1 MNKQQLQEKYYAEL
15 NESLRKKIVD
25 YALGGYR
32 ATRRGAGAAVRAT
45 GRGIGAAGRFAGGPG
60 LDFLGKGI
68 STLSPLA
75 GPALAFMGID
85 AISDF
90 ANNLIAASAR
100 GGGEGQNTP
109 KKMDADVARSLASGD
124 NEDYNDYLADLTNS
138 GAGVNQRYTAIGKT
152 RALAANMA
160 KDRANAIRDFALSA
174 NNKTKEGTDYL
185 AAKAEYDKAMADRS
199 DTTDAA
205 VAKRRKATTDWQNAR
220 RAALAKEYTI
230 GDIEGTPK
238 EEEKEANGTPE
249 LLRRESVFKYYNLLK
264 EVEEKPDPVEVREA
278 QDQQK
283 ERQKAKD
290 AEDAAK
296 AKTEAEE
303 TTKAEKE
310 AEAKA
315 KAEAEAAAKAEKE
328 AAALEAKQRA
338 ETKVGSFY
346 SAAKTRDSLTSGSL
360 NLATYDKN
368 YSGFGVGRGVG
379 GRPIITGGSYV
390 NPNSPEG
397 RIEASIAAGNEPDL
411 PRDSSGRIITN
422 ARGVQNP
429 DSVGYAAGNAAFN
442 KSLGFNST
450 GMSRQEILNKLIAA
464 EKQKTSAL
472 KSQMEKEIPDT
483 RLEADKRVNARIQNV
498 RDIYGDEAADELLK
512 KTAANQV
519 SAKQAMLNNDNVPEM
534 LKTIAQPTRLI
545 SNLKKSASKS
555 TVKESKQTNK
565 LKTLIEHEQ
574 STVIPP
580 VLRTII
586 NLARNKNRTPQSDSI
601 RNGTTTTPQE
611 ENGGEN
617 PRQFSGPFVGGL
629 KTFPTNEPIFDMIV
643 SKSGAKKVARS
654 PLTPQEIEDRKKDDL
669 QNDKIR
675 DYFTK
680 LGGLDKGKLG
690 PKSNINPSMNG
701 RTIY

>member
-15 NESLRKKIVD
+15 NEFNFRNLV
-25 YALGGYR
+25 ALGGRAAR
-32 ATRRGAGAAVRAT
+32 ATGRGIGAATRAT

-68 STLSPLA
+68 NTLSPLA
-75 GPALAFMGID
+75 GPGLAFLGIN
-85 AISDF
+85 AVSDF
-90 ANNLIAASAR
+90 ANNLIAASTR
-100 GGGEGQNTP
+100 GGGEGQDAP

-124 NEDYNDYLADLTNS
+124 KEDYNDYLADLTNS
-138 GAGVNQRYTAIGKT
+138 GAGVNQRYTSIGKT

-160 KDRANAIRDFALSA
+160 KDKANAIRDFALSA

-185 AAKAEYDKAMADRS
+185 ATKAEYDKSMADRS
-199 DTTDAA
+199 DTSDAA
-205 VAKRRKATTDWQNAR
+205 VAKRRDVTKKWQDAR

-230 GDIEGTPK
+230 GDIEGTPT
-238 EEEKEANGTPE
+238 N
-249 LLRRESVFKYYNLLK
+249 ESVFKYYNLLK
-264 EVEEKPDPVEVREA
+264 EGPQDTGGGIGNVAGASIGTQEEGPVDDENAKKKRE
-278 QDQQK
+278 
-283 ERQKAKD
+283 
-290 AEDAAK
+290 EDK
-296 AKTEAEE
+296 KAEE
-303 TTKAEKE
+303 
-310 AEAKA
+310 KA

-411 PRDSSGRIITN
+411 PRDPNTGRLYSGNKTQMQLADEER
-422 ARGVQNP
+422 
-429 DSVGYAAGNAAFN
+429 SAGNAAFN

-450 GMSRQEILNKLIAA
+450 GMSRQEILNKLRVAA
-464 EKQKTSAL
+464 KQETSAL

-483 RLEADKRVNARIQNV
+483 RLEADKRVDARIQNV

-512 KTAANQV
+512 KTVANQV

-545 SNLKKSASKS
+545 SNLKKPASKS

-617 PRQFSGPFVGGL
+617 PRQFSGPFIGGL